1 MAVMLGP
8 RVDPIYPKFPGK
20 KAFLGACIERISSMG
35 TISMHMLS

>member
-20 KAFLGACIERISSMG
+20 KSVSWCLYRAYK
-35 TISMHMLS
+35 